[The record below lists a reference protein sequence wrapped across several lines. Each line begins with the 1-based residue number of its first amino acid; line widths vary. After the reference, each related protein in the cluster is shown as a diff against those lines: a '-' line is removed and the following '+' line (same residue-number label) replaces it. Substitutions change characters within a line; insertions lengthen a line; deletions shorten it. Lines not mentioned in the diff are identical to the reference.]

1 VEVIEINMPVV
12 RVEIKED
19 PKLDVKAVAQK
30 QAEEAYIIFKKFL
43 RYFSYASIGAFVL
56 LIGCN
61 FGVDGSGGKSDPAY
75 YEEYKSNMGME

>member
-1 VEVIEINMPVV
+1 MPI
-12 RVEIKED
+12 VEIKNNKK

-43 RYFSYASIGAFVL
+43 RYFSYASLGAFVL

-61 FGVDGSGGKSDPAY
+61 FGVDGSGGKSDPSY
-75 YEEYKSNMGME
+75 YEEYKSNMGIE